1 MRAHAHSLA
10 GLSRIPEAVVWLAE
24 GEMEDRRSPEAAE
37 LLGDLPLLAAL
48 RASSLARLR
57 RAMESSRLQGEARR
71 GVELV
76 LRDGRALDATILAD
90 EDAVVVV
97 LRDVSRY
104 TAQIDELR
112 QMAERDPL
120 TGLLNRRAFLERGK
134 AELARRRGNE
144 RPVAVAVADVDRF
157 AHLNDRLGQT
167 TGDAVLAADRPAAV
181 VEPASDLVGRIGG
194 DEFGL
199 VLPDTDAAGAGARL
213 KRAIGE
219 LQSAVGVES
228 TPASFSAGVYMP
240 TAEETLEMAL
250 YRADEALEQ
259 AKQIGSRPGRAR

>member
-1 MRAHAHSLA
+1 MGSARSVDMGSGEEGASDLRAHAHSLA

-112 QMAERDPL
+112 ADGGARSAHGPAQPPRVPRARQ
-120 TGLLNRRAFLERGK
+120 GRAGARRAQRATGSGRGG
-134 AELARRRGNE
+134 RRRPLRAAQ
-144 RPVAVAVADVDRF
+144 RPARP
-157 AHLNDRLGQT
+157 
-167 TGDAVLAADRPAAV
+167 DRPATPCWPPS
-181 VEPASDLVGRIGG
+181 PACCRR
-194 DEFGL
+194 
-199 VLPDTDAAGAGARL
+199 AG
-213 KRAIGE
+213 
-219 LQSAVGVES
+219 
-228 TPASFSAGVYMP
+228 PA
-240 TAEETLEMAL
+240 T
-250 YRADEALEQ
+250 
-259 AKQIGSRPGRAR
+259 